1 MRCPRCGNEM
11 PESEPCPKCG
21 ARVRHM
27 KLGTDPDIS
36 VRRVRLDTPAHLRQL
51 LAGAPRL
58 RREPS
63 DGSAGSRSRAFAL
76 GLAAIAALVIGFGIF
91 LALGGGSGDDGVS
104 SGLPPPDVGRS
115 PFPAAG
121 HGRIVL
127 PPPDLGGPY
136 APGLP
141 LAPAAP
147 DAGPA
152 AVPSVAPVGPL
163 PLAVGVRPSVD
174 GGAPITVLPIGRYGV
189 AAPAANA
196 ADVPAAV
203 LQIAAVPSAPA
214 SASCTPTPC
223 TPEGTGWVVADQ
235 ARELLDSD
243 PALAACWAEAT
254 VRQGRRY
261 NVPAMVAS
269 GYFHLGLA
277 YRNLGCRERAHGAF
291 LSALCEGRAT
301 VRPSL
306 LDGYLQN
313 CTRTGEGCDA
323 PCREERLLVAE
334 QPLTAP

>member
-27 KLGTDPDIS
+27 KLGTDPDFSI
-36 VRRVRLDTPAHLRQL
+36 RRVRLDTPSHLRPL
-51 LAGAPRL
+51 LDGAPRL
-58 RREPS
+58 RRDQA
-63 DGSAGSRSRAFAL
+63 DGAPPGRNKAFAL

-91 LALGGGSGDDGVS
+91 LALGGGSGDDAVS
-104 SGLPPPDVGRS
+104 SGLPSPDAGRS
-115 PFPAAG
+115 PLPAAG

-127 PPPDLGGPY
+127 PSPDLGGPY
-136 APGLP
+136 DPGLP
-141 LAPAAP
+141 LAPTAP
-147 DAGPA
+147 AAGPA
-152 AVPSVAPVGPL
+152 AVPPVGPVEPL
-163 PLAVGVRPSVD
+163 PLTVGVRPSAD
-174 GGAPITVLPIGRYGV
+174 GGAPVTVLPIGRYGV
-189 AAPAANA
+189 ASPG

-223 TPEGTGWVVADQ
+223 TPEGTGWVVADK

-243 PALAACWAEAT
+243 PALAACWSEAT

-277 YRNLGCRERAHGAF
+277 YRNMNCRERAHGAF

-306 LDGYLQN
+306 LEGYLQN
-313 CTRTGEGCDA
+313 CTRTGDGCDA
-323 PCREERLLVAE
+323 PCREERLIVVE

>member
-11 PESEPCPKCG
+11 PETEPCPKCG

-27 KLGTDPDIS
+27 RLGADPDFT
-36 VRRVRLDTPAHLRQL
+36 VRRVRLDTPSHLRPL
-51 LAGAPRL
+51 LDGAPRL

-63 DGSAGSRSRAFAL
+63 DGSAGGRNRAFAL

-91 LALGGGSGDDGVS
+91 LALGGGSADDGAPAAP
-104 SGLPPPDVGRS
+104 PPPDAGRYA
-115 PFPAAG
+115 PPEAG

-127 PPPDLGGPY
+127 PSPDLGEPYGPVT
-136 APGLP
+136 P
-141 LAPAAP
+141 LAPAS
-147 DAGPA
+147 PA
-152 AVPSVAPVGPL
+152 AGLAAQSPVPPPEPL
-163 PLAVGVRPSVD
+163 PLAVGVRPSID
-174 GGAPITVLPIGRYGV
+174 GGAPVTVLPMGRYGV
-189 AAPAANA
+189 ATPAANT

-203 LQIAAVPSAPA
+203 LQIAAVPSAVV
-214 SASCTPTPC
+214 SASCTPTACSPD
-223 TPEGTGWVVADQ
+223 GTGWVVADK
-235 ARELLDSD
+235 ARELLESD

-277 YRNLGCRERAHGAF
+277 YRNMGCRERAHGAF
-291 LSALCEGRAT
+291 LSALCEGRTT

-313 CTRTGEGCDA
+313 CARTGEGCDA
-323 PCREERLLVAE
+323 PCREERIIVAE
-334 QPLTAP
+334 QPLTTP